1 MHAHGVLLSLLY
13 IKPVYD
19 SIKCRVIG
27 YVYLLPFD
35 VGRLCVGIYQGAQM
49 ALFRTYLGET
59 SATVISTLPPEKRKK
74 STIKYNNFL
83 IAFTVGTTCV
93 AVGPG

>member
-1 MHAHGVLLSLLY
+1 
-13 IKPVYD
+13 
-19 SIKCRVIG
+19 
-27 YVYLLPFD
+27 
-35 VGRLCVGIYQGAQM
+35 M
-49 ALFRTYLGET
+49 ALFCTYLGET

-83 IAFTVGTTCV
+83 ISFTVGTTFL